1 MGWDMRTKLAAAL
14 ALLALVGCN
23 QKTNRETGAAGGDTT
38 LSGTDTTIQSDRV
51 KDTTIV
57 KKDTT
62 IDVDTTKK
70 TDNIEKKQ

>member
-1 MGWDMRTKLAAAL
+1 MRTKLAAAI

-23 QKTNRETGAAGGDTT
+23 QKGRETGTAGDTT
-38 LSGTDTTIQSDRV
+38 MAGTDTTIQSDRI

-70 TDNIEKKQ
+70 TDHIEDKK